1 MKSVLVRN
9 RTTLFGLTGNWLAAT
24 VLVTAISSSASLFAD
39 DRGAVKLN
47 ANQDASANSL
57 RSRTTKDETNVRGQQ
72 ELSSKTQ
79 ISGQASPS
87 AAAKS
92 GTGLV
97 LPAHGKSRGG
107 AQSSQTAA
115 RGSLKNLGISLGLV
129 LAIFLGL
136 VWFLRRVNP
145 ASAKG
150 GIPSEVVQVLGR
162 APLNGRQNMQ
172 LVRLGDKIL
181 LLAISPSGTE
191 SLGEI
196 TDRDEVDA
204 ITEICRSRNQN
215 KIAETFRET
224 LARIR
229 RERTTGQQ
237 RTVLSRSAQ

>member
-1 MKSVLVRN
+1 MKNKALPN
-9 RTTLFGLTGNWLAAT
+9 RTIRFALTGNWLATAVLLSAT
-24 VLVTAISSSASLFAD
+24 GLSASLFAD

-57 RSRTTKDETNVRGQQ
+57 QNLATKNGISARGQQ
-72 ELSSKTQ
+72 GLTSKTQ
-79 ISGQASPS
+79 LADQTALPVESKRDA
-87 AAAKS
+87 
-92 GTGLV
+92 GLV
-97 LPAHGKSRGG
+97 LPERGKGRGG
-107 AQSSQTAA
+107 AQSSKSAA

-129 LAIFLGL
+129 LAIFFGL

-191 SLGEI
+191 PLGEI

-229 RERTTGQQ
+229 RERMTGQQ
-237 RTVLSRSAQ
+237 RTVLSRGA